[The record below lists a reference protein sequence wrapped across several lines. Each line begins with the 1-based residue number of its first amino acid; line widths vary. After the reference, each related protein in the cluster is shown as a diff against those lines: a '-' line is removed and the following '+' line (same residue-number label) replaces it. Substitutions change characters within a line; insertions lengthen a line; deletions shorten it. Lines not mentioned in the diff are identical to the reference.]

1 MASSAS
7 RIALAAGACL
17 LAGCAGWPALPS
29 PAATQL
35 PAADPLRKFVASIDA
50 PSGSKAS
57 PDGRK
62 LLWHAAYGREV
73 TTFVRAAEGGDAAV
87 FRLGRN
93 LPYWA
98 CDSRHLI
105 HEADPNGGTHT
116 QVMLIDTDRPGAA
129 PVNLTPWKGS
139 TSHVIHAGDPQSG
152 KLVLLSNRRDAA
164 LFDVYTADPATG
176 SVEMV
181 WKNNGD
187 VTRWIMD
194 VDGSVGA
201 RVRRQ
206 DGQYFLQV
214 LNKATNTWKSV
225 STWSELADIRP
236 IRVDRSAGNV
246 FVVSRLVRDSTV
258 ASEGLEGAP
267 ERGLPC
273 RMQPPVQASV
283 LSASAR

>member
-1 MASSAS
+1 MASIAS
-7 RIALAAGACL
+7 RIALMGAACL
-17 LAGCAGWPALPS
+17 LAGCAGWQALPS

-35 PAADPLRKFVASIDA
+35 PGADPLRKFVASIDA

-57 PDGRK
+57 PDGKK
-62 LLWHAAYGREV
+62 LLWHAAYGKEV
-73 TTFVRAAEGGDAAV
+73 TTFVRAADGGDAAV

-105 HEADPNGGTHT
+105 HEADPGGGGQT
-116 QVMLIDTDRPGAA
+116 QVMLIDTERPGAT

-139 TSHVIHAGDPQSG
+139 TSLVIHAGDPQSG
-152 KLVLLSNRRDAA
+152 KLVLVSNRRDGA
-164 LFDVYTADPATG
+164 LFDVYTADLATG
-176 SVEMV
+176 NVEMV

-194 VDGSVGA
+194 VDGTVGA

-206 DGQYFLQV
+206 DDQYFLQV
-214 LNKATNTWKSV
+214 LNKTTNTWKTV
-225 STWSELADIRP
+225 SAWTEMAEIRP
-236 IRVDRSAGNV
+236 VRVDRTAGNV
-246 FVVSRLVRDSTV
+246 FVVSRLARD
-258 ASEGLEGAP
+258 ARPAGGLDAAP

-273 RMQPPVQASV
+273 RIPASPVQT
-283 LSASAR
+283 ASAR

>member
-1 MASSAS
+1 MASIAL
-7 RIALAAGACL
+7 RIAFTGGACL

-29 PAATQL
+29 PAASLL
-35 PAADPLRKFVASIDA
+35 PAPDPLRKFVASIDA

-62 LLWHAAYGREV
+62 LLWHAQYGREV
-73 TTFVRAAEGGDAAV
+73 TTFVRNVEGGDAAV

-105 HEADPNGGTHT
+105 HEADPAGGGNT
-116 QVMLIDTDRPGAA
+116 QVMLIDTDRPGAT

-152 KLVLLSNRRDAA
+152 KLVLVSNRRDPAV
-164 LFDVYTADPATG
+164 FDVYSADPVSG
-176 SVEMV
+176 NVEMV
-181 WKNNGD
+181 WKNGGE

-214 LNKATNTWKSV
+214 LNKASNTWKSV
-225 STWSELADIRP
+225 SAWSELADIRP

-246 FVVSRLVRDSTV
+246 FVVSRLS
-258 ASEGLEGAP
+258 GAAGDGVTNAAT

-273 RMQPPVQASV
+273 RMPAEQGV
-283 LSASAR
+283 LSASGFAQQ

>member
-1 MASSAS
+1 MASIAS
-7 RIALAAGACL
+7 RIVLSGSVCA

-29 PAATQL
+29 PAAAQL
-35 PAADPLRKFVASIDA
+35 PAPDPLRKFVASIDA

-62 LLWHAAYGREV
+62 LLWHAQYGREV
-73 TTFVRAAEGGDAAV
+73 TTFVRNVDGGDAAV

-93 LPYWA
+93 LPYWS

-105 HEADPNGGTHT
+105 HEADPAGGGNT
-116 QVMLIDTDRPGAA
+116 QVMLIDTDRPGAT
-129 PVNLTPWKGS
+129 PINLTPWKGS
-139 TSHVIHAGDPQSG
+139 TSHVIHAGDAQSG
-152 KLVLLSNRRDAA
+152 KLVLVSNRRDPAV
-164 LFDVYTADPATG
+164 FDVYTADPATG
-176 SVEMV
+176 NVEMV
-181 WKNNGD
+181 WKNSGE

-206 DGQYFLQV
+206 DGQYFLQI
-214 LNKATNTWKSV
+214 LNKASNTWKSV
-225 STWSELADIRP
+225 SAWSELADIRP

-246 FVVSRLVRDSTV
+246 FVMSRLAGAAGDGV
-258 ASEGLEGAP
+258 ANAAM

-273 RMQPPVQASV
+273 RMPAEQGE

>member
-1 MASSAS
+1 MASIAL
-7 RIALAAGACL
+7 RIALIAGAGL
-17 LAGCAGWPALPS
+17 LAGCAGWPALPT

-35 PAADPLRKFVASIDA
+35 PAADPLRKFVVSIDA

-62 LLWHAAYGREV
+62 LLWHAAYGKEV
-73 TTFVRAAEGGDAAV
+73 TTFVRAADGGDAAV

-105 HEADPNGGTHT
+105 HEADPTGGTNT
-116 QVMLIDTDRPGAA
+116 QVMLIDTDRPGAT
-129 PVNLTPWKGS
+129 PINLTPWKGS

-152 KLVLLSNRRDAA
+152 KLVLISNRRDAGV
-164 LFDVYTADPATG
+164 FDVYTADPTTG

-214 LNKATNTWKSV
+214 LNKTTNTWKSV
-225 STWSELADIRP
+225 SSWSELADIRP
-236 IRVDRSAGNV
+236 IRVDRNAGNV
-246 FVVSRLVRDSTV
+246 FVMSRLVRET
-258 ASEGLEGAP
+258 AGAGEGLEGMT

-273 RMQPPVQASV
+273 RMQTPAQPGV

>member
-1 MASSAS
+1 MASIAS
-7 RIALAAGACL
+7 RITLTGGACL
-17 LAGCAGWPALPS
+17 LAGCAGWQALPDQ
-29 PAATQL
+29 ATTQL
-35 PAADPLRKFVASIDA
+35 PAPDPLRKFVASIDA
-50 PSGSKAS
+50 PSGSKPS

-62 LLWHAAYGREV
+62 LLWHALYGRDV

-87 FRLGRN
+87 FRLGRT

-105 HEADPNGGTHT
+105 HESDPEGGGNT
-116 QVMLIDTDRPGAA
+116 QVVLIDTDRPGAT

-139 TSHVIHAGDPQSG
+139 ASHVIHAGDPQSG
-152 KLVLLSNRRDAA
+152 KLVLVSNRRDTAV
-164 LFDVYTADPATG
+164 FDVYTADPATG
-176 SVEMV
+176 KVDMV

-214 LNKATNTWKSV
+214 LGKASNTWKSV
-225 STWSELADIRP
+225 SAWPEMADIRP
-236 IRVDRSAGNV
+236 IRVDRAAGSV
-246 FVVSRLVRDSTV
+246 FVMSRLSAD
-258 ASEGLEGAP
+258 AAGATADTGT

-273 RMQPPVQASV
+273 RMPASPQGL
-283 LSASAR
+283 LSAR

>member
-1 MASSAS
+1 MASIAS
-7 RIALAAGACL
+7 RIAVAGGTCV
-17 LAGCAGWPALPS
+17 LAGCAGWQALP

-35 PAADPLRKFVASIDA
+35 PAPDPIRKFVASIDA
-50 PSGSKAS
+50 PSGSKPS

-62 LLWHAAYGREV
+62 LLWHAQYGREV

-105 HEADPNGGTHT
+105 HESDPAGGGNT
-116 QVMLIDTDRPGAA
+116 QVMLIDTDRPGAT

-139 TSHVIHAGDPQSG
+139 TSHVIHAGDPYSG
-152 KLVLLSNRRDAA
+152 KLVLVSNHREPAV
-164 LFDVYTADPATG
+164 FDVYSADPATG
-176 SVEMV
+176 NVEMV

-214 LNKATNTWKSV
+214 LSKANNTWKSV
-225 STWSELADIRP
+225 STWSGLADIRP
-236 IRVDRSAGNV
+236 LRVDRAAGNV
-246 FVVSRLVRDSTV
+246 FVMSRL
-258 ASEGLEGAP
+258 ALEGKAGGDGLDAAM

-273 RMQPPVQASV
+273 RMPEAPQSV
-283 LSASAR
+283 LSASAG